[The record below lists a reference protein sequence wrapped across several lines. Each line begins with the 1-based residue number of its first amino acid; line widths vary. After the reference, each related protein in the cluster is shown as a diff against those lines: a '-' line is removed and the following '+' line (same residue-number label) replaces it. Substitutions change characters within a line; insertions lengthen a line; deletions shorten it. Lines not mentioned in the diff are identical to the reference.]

1 MKKNKAD
8 RAPRWTED
16 TLIEIKKRAA
26 SYKMNMSEYIV
37 FTALNFNICEQLTKT
52 EVCISEQL
60 ENIETK
66 IKNL

>member
-1 MKKNKAD
+1 M
-8 RAPRWTED
+8 TED
-16 TLIEIKKRAA
+16 TLNEIKERAA
-26 SYKMNMSEYIV
+26 SYKMNMSEYIL
-37 FTALNFNICEQLTKT
+37 FTALNFNICEQLAKT